1 MTPDTATPGTV
12 PPDTVPTDNVTSG
25 GTTGAEPPV
34 VDFPLRVPG
43 ESFPPPRY
51 QGYRDRQ
58 GLVVSYLPNGRKVWL
73 VTRHE
78 DVRSV
83 LTNKKISSNPDHPG
97 FPNVSETMG
106 VPRQEQIPGWFVGLD
121 SPEHDRFRKAL
132 IPEFTVRRV
141 RELRPAVEQTVDRC
155 IDAMLA
161 AGGEADL
168 VADFAL
174 PVPSLVISSL
184 LGVPPVD
191 RDFFES
197 RTRTLVAI
205 QASTDQQR
213 DTASREL
220 LRYINRLVAIKQ
232 KWPGDDL
239 ISRLLATGAIEPHE
253 MSGVLMLLL
262 IAGHETTANNIA
274 LGVVT
279 LLQHPEWIGDDR
291 VVEETLR
298 FHSVADLVSLRVAV
312 EDVEI
317 SGQLVRAG
325 EGIVPLVAAANHDEK
340 AFSCPHAF
348 DPARTERHHVAFGYG
363 VHQCLGQNLVR
374 IEMEI
379 AYRRLFERIPGLRLA
394 VPVEDLPLKYD
405 GVLCG
410 LHALPVRW

>member
-1 MTPDTATPGTV
+1 MT
-12 PPDTVPTDNVTSG
+12 S
-25 GTTGAEPPV
+25 TGPRV
-34 VDFPLRVPG
+34 VDFPLRRPG
-43 ESFPPPRY
+43 EAFPPPRY
-51 QGYRDRQ
+51 QDYRGQQ
-58 GLVVSYLPNGRKVWL
+58 GLVVCHLPNGNRVWL

-78 DVRSV
+78 DVRAV
-83 LTNKKISSNPDHPG
+83 LTDRRISSNPDHPG
-97 FPNVSETMG
+97 FPNISQTMG

-155 IDAMLA
+155 IDGLLA
-161 AGGEADL
+161 AGSEADL

-174 PVPSLVISSL
+174 PVPSLVISAL

-205 QASTDQQR
+205 RSSTDQQR

-232 KWPGDDL
+232 QWPGDDL
-239 ISRLLATGAIEPHE
+239 ISRLLATGAIEPRE

-279 LLQHPEWIGDDR
+279 LLAHPEWIGDPR

-317 SGQLVRAG
+317 GGQQVRAG
-325 EGIVPLVAAANHDEK
+325 EGIVALVAAANHDER
-340 AFSCPHAF
+340 AFACPHAF

-374 IEMEI
+374 VEMEI
-379 AYRRLFERIPGLRLA
+379 AYRRLFERIPDLRLA
-394 VPVEDLPLKYD
+394 VPAEELPYKYD

>member
-1 MTPDTATPGTV
+1 MT
-12 PPDTVPTDNVTSG
+12 S
-25 GTTGAEPPV
+25 TGPRV
-34 VDFPLRVPG
+34 VDFPLRRPG
-43 ESFPPPRY
+43 EAFPPPHY
-51 QGYRDRQ
+51 QDYRGEH
-58 GLVVSYLPNGRKVWL
+58 GLVVCHLPNGNRVWL

-78 DVRSV
+78 DVRAV
-83 LTNKKISSNPDHPG
+83 LTDRRISSNPDHPG
-97 FPNVSETMG
+97 FPNISQTMG

-155 IDAMLA
+155 IDGLLA
-161 AGGEADL
+161 AGTEADL

-174 PVPSLVISSL
+174 PVPSLVISAL
-184 LGVPPVD
+184 LGVPPAD

-205 QASTDQQR
+205 RSSTDQQR

-239 ISRLLATGAIEPHE
+239 ISRLLATGAIDPRE

-279 LLQHPEWIGDDR
+279 LLAHPEWIGDPR

-317 SGQLVRAG
+317 AGQQVRAG
-325 EGIVPLVAAANHDEK
+325 EGIVALVAAANHDER
-340 AFSCPHAF
+340 AFACPHAF

-374 IEMEI
+374 VEMEI

-394 VPVEDLPLKYD
+394 VPAEELPYKYD

>member
-1 MTPDTATPGTV
+1 MDMTSTE
-12 PPDTVPTDNVTSG
+12 PT
-25 GTTGAEPPV
+25 V
-34 VDFPLRVPG
+34 VDFPLRKPG
-43 ESFPPPRY
+43 VAFPPPHY
-51 QGYRDRQ
+51 TDYREKE
-58 GLVVSYLPNGRKVWL
+58 GLVLSYLPNGNRVWL

-78 DVRSV
+78 DVRAV
-83 LTNKKISSNPDHPG
+83 LTNPKISSNPEHEG
-97 FPNVSETMG
+97 FPNISQTMG
-106 VPRQEQIPGWFVGLD
+106 VPKQDQIPGWFVGLD

-132 IPEFTVRRV
+132 IPEFTVRRI
-141 RELRPAVEQTVDRC
+141 RAMRPAIERTVEER

-161 AGGEADL
+161 AGNSADL

-174 PVPSLVISSL
+174 PVPSLVISTL

-205 QASTDQQR
+205 RASTDQQR
-213 DTASREL
+213 DTATKEL
-220 LRYINRLVAIKQ
+220 LRYIHRLVAIKE

-239 ISRLLATGAIEPHE
+239 ISRLLATGALDSQEL
-253 MSGVLMLLL
+253 SGVLLLLL

-279 LLQHPEWIGDDR
+279 LLTNPEWIGDDR
-291 VVEETLR
+291 AVEETLR

-325 EGIVPLVAAANHDEK
+325 EGIVPLVAAANHDTAVFE
-340 AFSCPHAF
+340 CPHMF
-348 DPARTERHHVAFGYG
+348 DPSRSARQHVAFGYG

-374 IEMEI
+374 VEMEI
-379 AYRRLFERIPGLRLA
+379 AYRKLFERIPTLKLD
-394 VPVEDLPLKYD
+394 VPVEELPFKHD
-405 GVLCG
+405 GVLYG
-410 LHALPVRW
+410 LHELPVSW

>member
-1 MTPDTATPGTV
+1 MTST
-12 PPDTVPTDNVTSG
+12 
-25 GTTGAEPPV
+25 EPRV
-34 VDFPLRVPG
+34 VGFPLRTPG
-43 ESFPPPRY
+43 EPFPPPRY
-51 QGYRDRQ
+51 EEYRRDT
-58 GLVVSYLPNGRKVWL
+58 GLVLSYLPNGNKVWL

-78 DVRSV
+78 DVRAV
-83 LTNKKISSNPDHPG
+83 LTNRKISSNPDHRG
-97 FPNVSETMG
+97 FPNISDTMG

-141 RELRPAVEQTVDRC
+141 REMRPAIERTVEER

-161 AGGEADL
+161 AGNSADL

-174 PVPSLVISSL
+174 PVPSLVISTL

-205 QASTDQQR
+205 RSSTDQQR
-213 DTASREL
+213 DTATKEL
-220 LRYINRLVAIKQ
+220 LRYINRLVAIKE

-239 ISRLLATGAIEPHE
+239 ISRLLATGTLHSQEL
-253 MSGVLMLLL
+253 SGVLMLLL

-279 LLQHPEWIGDDR
+279 LLLNPEWIGDDR
-291 VVEETLR
+291 AVEETLR

-325 EGIVPLVAAANHDEK
+325 EGIIPLVAAANHDTD
-340 AFSCPHAF
+340 AFECPHRF

-374 IEMEI
+374 VEMEI
-379 AYRRLFERIPGLRLA
+379 AYRKLFERIPDLQLA
-394 VPVEDLPLKYD
+394 VPVEELPLKYD

-410 LHALPVRW
+410 LHELPVRW